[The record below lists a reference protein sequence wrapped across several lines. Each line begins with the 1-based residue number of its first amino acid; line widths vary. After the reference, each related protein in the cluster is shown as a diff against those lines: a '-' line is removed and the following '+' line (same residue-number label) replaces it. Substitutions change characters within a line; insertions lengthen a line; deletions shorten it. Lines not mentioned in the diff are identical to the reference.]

1 MPTPDKIV
9 VKTMTEQK
17 SHRNE
22 YIVLGM
28 IAASTAILLSLQGR
42 IWISANGSIYPW
54 VSDAWGDQNSQHFS
68 DPYSFS
74 HLLHGVLFFGMLWPL
89 REKLNWWWRM
99 NIAVALEAAWEILEN
114 SSIVIDR
121 YRDAGALGYSG
132 DTILNSMGDLASCG
146 LGFWVAYKLG
156 LKKSIALFVAVELML
171 VLTIRDCL
179 ILNVIMLIHPVE
191 AIKEWQSV
199 LSGG

>member
-1 MPTPDKIV
+1 
-9 VKTMTEQK
+9 MTEQK

-22 YIVLGM
+22 SIVLAV
-28 IAASTAILLSLQGR
+28 IAMSTAILLCFQGR
-42 IWISANGSIYPW
+42 LWIAADGSIYPW
-54 VSDAWGDQNSQHFS
+54 VSDAWSEHNSQHFS

-121 YRDAGALGYSG
+121 YREAGALGYSG
-132 DTILNSMGDLASCG
+132 DTILNSMGDLLCCG

-156 LKKSIALFVAVELML
+156 LKKSMILFVVVELVL
-171 VLTIRDCL
+171 ILTIRDSL
-179 ILNVIMLIHPVE
+179 IINVIMLIHPIE
-191 AIKEWQSV
+191 AIKDWQSV
-199 LSGG
+199 MSAG